1 MTHYICEDERQ
12 YIGWGG
18 QKWTTLDALRETH
31 KNVFYAEEPGL
42 LGIGTTPSF
51 AIGQRSL
58 LVQTPGGNILWD
70 CITLLDEATVQ
81 IVRALG
87 GIRAIGISHP
97 HYYSSMVEWA
107 HAFDAPIYLHEAN
120 RKWVMRP
127 DDAVQYWAG
136 DALDLGDG
144 VTLVRLGGHFTGGT
158 VLHWAGGADGRGAVL
173 SGDILAVASDRR
185 YMSFMYSFPNYI
197 PLPASEVRRIREAIE
212 PYAFDRI
219 YGAWWGRVV
228 RADAKEAVRRFADRY
243 IKAIAG

>member
-107 HAFDAPIYLHEAN
+107 HAF
-120 RKWVMRP
+120 
-127 DDAVQYWAG
+127 
-136 DALDLGDG
+136 
-144 VTLVRLGGHFTGGT
+144 
-158 VLHWAGGADGRGAVL
+158 
-173 SGDILAVASDRR
+173 
-185 YMSFMYSFPNYI
+185 
-197 PLPASEVRRIREAIE
+197 
-212 PYAFDRI
+212 
-219 YGAWWGRVV
+219 
-228 RADAKEAVRRFADRY
+228 
-243 IKAIAG
+243 

>member
-1 MTHYICEDERQ
+1 MSYSLVSIDKLVSPTGGLGADGARSVTERVVEV
-12 YIGWGG
+12 IGLTYDQFIQAVVLPQGRF
-18 QKWTTLDALRETH
+18 DALLAATEKER
-31 KNVFYAEEPGL
+31 ND
-42 LGIGTTPSF
+42 
-51 AIGQRSL
+51 
-58 LVQTPGGNILWD
+58 ILTS
-70 CITLLDEATVQ
+70 I
-81 IVRALG
+81 
-87 GIRAIGISHP
+87 
-97 HYYSSMVEWA
+97 
-107 HAFDAPIYLHEAN
+107 
-120 RKWVMRP
+120 
-127 DDAVQYWAG
+127 
-136 DALDLGDG
+136 LDLGDG

>member
-107 HAFDAPIYLHEAN
+107 HAFDAPIYLHEAS

-185 YMSFMYSFPNYI
+185 YVSFMYSFPNYI

>member
-1 MTHYICEDERQ
+1 MVQVTARR
-12 YIGWGG
+12 G
-18 QKWTTLDALRETH
+18 KLR
-31 KNVFYAEEPGL
+31 
-42 LGIGTTPSF
+42 
-51 AIGQRSL
+51 QRSL